1 MKRLIILTIVTIG
14 MVLSQSAEQSYPV
27 GMKSIIKRTAE
38 GQAVAKIIIE
48 TGTETI
54 SLNSSQIPKDYFR
67 SDTGVIF
74 VDRNHRYA
82 IVEAIGIS
90 SDGMG
95 IFAYW
100 DLNDERTA
108 FYRSTGTNA
117 PIWEYSGEFNW
128 NYGGHWI
135 GISDDASALSIG
147 SNYKAY
153 KWSRH
158 SQSPDWEYS
167 YPQSAKSCVLVTKD
181 GSKVAAA
188 TGDGTLYIFDALTG
202 DIIWTATF
210 NEGNRLQGLD
220 LNPDGSIVV
229 VTVYDSCFIFENGV
243 RRAGLPIGTYNTGT
257 QYPAKICADGHL
269 LVTGDYYGYV
279 KLYRWTGSQYNLVW
293 QRYIGTPWVTDV
305 AISADGSTILAGT
318 GYANGKVC
326 LFDSASSNPLWQY
339 QGYGGYGAQIASV
352 ALSADGG
359 RAAVAS
365 WGDTALSGT
374 TYVLTVHDRNSAQP
388 IFGITRDEEPGS
400 LFAVAISDNGELVAA
415 GGKAVHAYR
424 FGNGGEVYSILVG
437 STFTH
442 NVGVTAI
449 NNPSPYL
456 QVGNPITPQATIYNF
471 GDSTETFW
479 TILAIYDGTNHM
491 ISRDSITIS
500 NLSPRTSRQ
509 VSFPNFTPPGY
520 DFYKFV
526 FCTDLIND
534 EYSGDDT
541 LGLVTKCFHDAKCE
555 KVSPPFNE
563 MTIGYQFNPS
573 ILVRNNGSYPDV
585 ITGYCLI
592 LDSLGNNIY
601 LDSGRTSMVQPG
613 DSAILT
619 FRSFATPYIGNLIA
633 YGITRLT
640 DDFLPENDTLYK
652 FFQGSYE
659 IIYDDGTYEAFYWVG
674 RNNNDKFYVRFTPT
688 LQPPFSIQ
696 GGRIYVN
703 MANTPF
709 DYVILCKD
717 ANGRPD
723 TTVILARVENVS
735 TPVAPGWIE
744 FNFNVTML
752 DANDLWL
759 VMHWPS
765 GSPAMGVGADAN
777 PPRDYRSYWSSN
789 QDTFQLWSFHDWMA
803 RIIQSPEIGINEQ
816 LQGLSRQLVLYPNL
830 PNPFYNQTTIGYS
843 LPNESDVTLQILD
856 ITGRNIRTLI
866 ASRQKPGSYSLIWN
880 GRDEHN
886 YPVPAGV
893 YFLQLKANGQ
903 EREIRKMLLL
913 R

>member
-1 MKRLIILTIVTIG
+1 MKN
-14 MVLSQSAEQSYPV
+14 
-27 GMKSIIKRTAE
+27 
-38 GQAVAKIIIE
+38 IIIFFSLITGILFSQPE
-48 TGTETI
+48 LRPNQVGINTVIETSTDGGKVTHNVVYTGTEYIT
-54 SLNSSQIPKDYFR
+54 LNSQQIPENRFR

-90 SDGMG
+90 DDGMG

-108 FYRSTGTNA
+108 FYRSTGTNV

-135 GISDDASALSIG
+135 GISDDALALSIG

-153 KWSRH
+153 KWSCR
-158 SQSPDWEYS
+158 SSTPDWNYS
-167 YPQSAKSCVLVTKD
+167 YPQLTKSCVLVSKD

-188 TGDGTLYIFDALTG
+188 TSSGILYIFDALTG
-202 DIIWTATF
+202 DTIWTATF
-210 NEGNRLQGLD
+210 NEGNRLQGID
-220 LNPDGSIVV
+220 VNPDGSIVV

-243 RRAGLPIGTYNTGT
+243 RRAGLPIGTSNTGT

-269 LVTGDYYGYV
+269 LVAGDYYGYV
-279 KLYRWTGSQYNLVW
+279 KLYRWTGTQYLLVW
-293 QRYIGTPWVTDV
+293 QRFIGTPWVTDV

-318 GYANGKVC
+318 GYSNGKVC
-326 LFDSASSNPLWQY
+326 LFDSSSSNPLWQY

-365 WGDTALSGT
+365 WGDTALTGT
-374 TYVLTVHDRNSAQP
+374 FYVLTVHDRNSDQP
-388 IFGITRDEEPGS
+388 IIGITRNEEPGS
-400 LFAVAISDNGELVAA
+400 LFAVDISEDGELVAA

-449 NNPSPYL
+449 NNPSSYL
-456 QVGNPITPQATIYNF
+456 QVGNPITPQATVYNF
-471 GDSTETFW
+471 GDSTETFL
-479 TILAIYDGTNHM
+479 TFLAIYDGANQE
-491 ISRDSITIS
+491 ISRDSITVN
-500 NLSPRTSRQ
+500 NLGSGASRL
-509 VSFPNFTPPGY
+509 VAFATFTPPAY
-520 DFYKFV
+520 DFYKFI
-526 FCTDLIND
+526 FWTDLTND
-534 EYSGDDT
+534 GYPSDDT
-541 LGLVTKCFHDAKCE
+541 LTLLTKCFHDAKCE
-555 KVSPPFNE
+555 KVSPPFSE
-563 MTIGYQFNPS
+563 MTIGYQFSPS

-592 LDSLGNNIY
+592 CDSFGNNIY
-601 LDSGRTSMVQPG
+601 LDSGRTYTVQPG
-613 DSAILT
+613 DSAII
-619 FRSFATPYIGNLIA
+619 SFSNFTIPYAGNLNA
-633 YGITRLT
+633 YGITRVA
-640 DDFLPENDTLYK
+640 DDFLPENDTLQK
-652 FFQGSYE
+652 PFQGSYE

-674 RNNNDKFYVRFTPT
+674 RNDNDKFYVRFTPT
-688 LQPPFSIQ
+688 LQPPFSIR

-709 DYVILCKD
+709 DYIILCKD

-723 TTVILARVENVS
+723 TAVILDRVENVS

-744 FNFNVTML
+744 FNFDVIRL
-752 DANDLWL
+752 DANDVWL

-777 PPRDYRSYWSSN
+777 LPRDYRSYWSSN
-789 QDTFQLWSFHDWMA
+789 QDTFQLWSSHDWIA
-803 RIIQSPEIGINEQ
+803 RIRQSSEVGILNSETVEKRFVLEQ
-816 LQGLSRQLVLYPNL
+816 CL
-830 PNPFYNQTTIGYS
+830 PNPFFNQTTIHYS
-843 LPNESDVTLQILD
+843 IPFVSKVAVRIFDA
-856 ITGRNIRTLI
+856 TGRGVKTLI
-866 ASRQKPGSYSLIWN
+866 ASSQQPGDYALIWD
-880 GRDEHN
+880 GRDDQGRKLA
-886 YPVPAGV
+886 AGI
-893 YFLQLKANGQ
+893 YFYQLEAEGQFKAIKKTIL
-903 EREIRKMLLL
+903 IR
-913 R
+913 